1 MPKDQ
6 PPPNPIRADSVLAK
20 DPDKPVTPN
29 WEQIVYD
36 KSRIEKWVRGEI
48 TLRELNQISGPEM
61 LEMAV
66 IGFNMFEQGRYRE
79 ARTIF
84 TGLAT
89 LDPKEAYYR
98 TALGAVDLAEEDLDS
113 AHYNFT
119 LAIGLNPKEI
129 ASFVNRGEVNLRK
142 GKMLEAAYDFKKAVE
157 LDPENKD
164 PLSMRA
170 RLLAAAALDT
180 IQKAQAA
187 AAQGGKLTA
196 EGGKLTVSPASPS
209 SGGGAKSAAKPGAK
223 KPAARSAGSG
233 KGPGKK
239 K

>member
-1 MPKDQ
+1 MAKEPPK
-6 PPPNPIRADSVLAK
+6 PFSSGSELNKEPE
-20 DPDKPVTPN
+20 KPVTPN

-48 TLRELNQISGPEM
+48 TLRELNAISGPEM

-66 IGFNMFEQGRYRE
+66 IGFNMFEQGRYKE

-129 ASFVNRGEVNLRK
+129 ASYVNRGEVYLRT

-180 IQKAQAA
+180 IQKAQVAA
-187 AAQGGKLTA
+187 AGGKP
-196 EGGKLTVSPASPS
+196 LTVASVKGPTAPPTKPSKPAA
-209 SGGGAKSAAKPGAK
+209 GK
-223 KPAARSAGSG
+223 KPAA
-233 KGPGKK
+233 KTGKK

>member
-6 PPPNPIRADSVLAK
+6 PPPNPIRADSVLTK
-20 DPDKPVTPN
+20 NPEKPVTPN

-180 IQKAQAA
+180 IQKAQTA
-187 AAQGGKLTA
+187 AAQGGKLTTQ
-196 EGGKLTVSPASPS
+196 GGKVTVTPAA
-209 SGGGAKSAAKPGAK
+209 GGAKAGAKAGAK
-223 KPAARSAGSG
+223 KPPAKSASSG